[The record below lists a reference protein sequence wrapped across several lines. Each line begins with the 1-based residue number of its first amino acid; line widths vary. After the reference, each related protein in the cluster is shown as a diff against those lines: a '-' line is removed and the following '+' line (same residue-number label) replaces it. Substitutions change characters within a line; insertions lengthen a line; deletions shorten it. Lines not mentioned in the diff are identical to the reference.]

1 MGMGMDRQMAT
12 GAADPLYLVEFF
24 REFHAAVLHHRAQL
38 DAAAAPTPVEE
49 DSVQIR
55 EADILAEDEVPA
67 EERSQLAPDVI
78 QARLLEL
85 LESQV
90 QAVQRRGD
98 AREQKRF
105 TDIQYVMAAMSDEVF
120 LSVEWASKEYWST
133 HLLEERLFGT
143 HDAGTRFF
151 ANLDAL
157 LQHRDAS
164 RADVLLAYLMALS
177 LGFRGKLRDV
187 STDAQLAHYRH
198 QAYVT
203 LFQRNPGL
211 PENTPLFSQ
220 AYAHTRGG
228 QQPSWLPQLRPWVLS
243 LFMVAAGYLIV
254 AHFIWDRRSSV
265 VTARLDELNT
275 RLGTSQAPTRSAAD
289 SGASAPRSG
298 ASPVADGS
306 GRSGSGSGRGA
317 RLK

>member
-1 MGMGMDRQMAT
+1 MASDP
-12 GAADPLYLVEFF
+12 ANPLYLVEFF
-24 REFHAAVLHHRAQL
+24 RELYATVLHYRTQL
-38 DAAAAPTPVEE
+38 DLAGAPMQDE

-55 EADILAEDEVPA
+55 EADILAEDAVPGQ
-67 EERSQLAPDVI
+67 ERSELAPDVI
-78 QARLLEL
+78 QAHLLEL
-85 LESQV
+85 IESQV

-98 AREQKRF
+98 GREQKRF
-105 TDIQYVMAAMSDEVF
+105 TEIQYVMAAMADEVF

-143 HDAGTRFF
+143 HDAGSRFF
-151 ANLDAL
+151 TNLDAL

-164 RADVLLAYLMALS
+164 RADVLLVYLMALS

-187 STDAQLAHYRH
+187 STDSQLAHYRH

-203 LFQRNPGL
+203 LYQRNPGL
-211 PENTPLFSQ
+211 PENTPLFPQ

-243 LFMVAAGYLIV
+243 LFMVAAGYLVI

-265 VTARLDELNT
+265 VAERLDELNT
-275 RLGTSQAPTRSAAD
+275 RLGASQTTAQGAAD
-289 SGASAPRSG
+289 GRLSGPNAGSAPAADGAS
-298 ASPVADGS
+298 
-306 GRSGSGSGRGA
+306 RSGSATRSRGDD